1 MIILNK
7 SFFQTALLHG
17 FSPPYTASSS
27 CRQDR
32 TRRKQRKLA
41 RRKEEGWL
49 RLRTKTSRKRLRRWW
64 GKPSTI
70 GKTSFSGSAW
80 LELVLMENSCGK
92 NPRGNLTSKTGL
104 QMNQAVT
111 KNAQT
116 WKLMLHN
123 FLGLAGNV
131 KILQGILFVRNDTHS
146 FWIKKQMNQE

>member
-1 MIILNK
+1 MASQQNTTILAILLEMDHTLQAHPIQTEETLKSSEGYHPAACFSEALHKLRNILNLNH
-7 SFFQTALLHG
+7 FVPLL
-17 FSPPYTASSS
+17 
-27 CRQDR
+27 
-32 TRRKQRKLA
+32 
-41 RRKEEGWL
+41 
-49 RLRTKTSRKRLRRWW
+49 
-64 GKPSTI
+64 I
-70 GKTSFSGSAW
+70 GKTKRISGSAW